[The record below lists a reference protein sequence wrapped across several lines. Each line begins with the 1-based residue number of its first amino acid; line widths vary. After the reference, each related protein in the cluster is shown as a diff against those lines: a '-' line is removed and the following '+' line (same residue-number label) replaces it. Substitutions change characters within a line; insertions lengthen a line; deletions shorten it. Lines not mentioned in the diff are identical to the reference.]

1 MPCSR
6 KHTQEN
12 KAAFMQRGG
21 KRGLFR
27 REMRACN
34 TISVLDILLQDA
46 ARRRARRLHAPEVP
60 ERAPHPQRNPTLPTP
75 RAGTY
80 VGCMHQEYLDVQAAA
95 HGRLPPQAVAGSGLS
110 FMVGRLSFTFGL
122 TGPSVSTDTACS
134 SSLVAV
140 HLAHKARRRPSLPA
154 PGGRTC
160 LARSPACPRCLPAML
175 PAYNA
180 CHGHMR
186 DNAEANHWALVLL
199 GRLMQCWRA
208 PQRRGGL
215 GCCSCMVSAFARGVQ
230 GHAESA
236 SGRTLR

>member
-1 MPCSR
+1 
-6 KHTQEN
+6 
-12 KAAFMQRGG
+12 
-21 KRGLFR
+21 
-27 REMRACN
+27 
-34 TISVLDILLQDA
+34 
-46 ARRRARRLHAPEVP
+46 
-60 ERAPHPQRNPTLPTP
+60 
-75 RAGTY
+75 
-80 VGCMHQEYLDVQAAA
+80 MHQEYLDVQAAA

-180 CHGHMR
+180 CHGHICEITR
-186 DNAEANHWALVLL
+186 KRITGRWSCWADS
-199 GRLMQCWRA
+199 
-208 PQRRGGL
+208 
-215 GCCSCMVSAFARGVQ
+215 CSAGVPLN
-230 GHAESA
+230 GVV
-236 SGRTLR
+236 G